1 VQTASPDW
9 QCTSGP
15 KMTGPKVT
23 SSVRPEVTPSVWPD
37 GSEKKYVSVTVDCT
51 VSGMLILGAG
61 SGEITRSGN
70 AVRQVHP

>member
-1 VQTASPDW
+1 MQTASPDW
-9 QCTSGP
+9 QCTS
-15 KMTGPKVT
+15 GPKVT